1 MLVVDTNVLVYLL
14 VAGDR
19 TDQAR
24 ALMRRDSDWRSESF
38 VLVEFSNV
46 LVTTM
51 RVRSLAPARAA
62 QALANAQQIMEPGL
76 HFVQHAEALALA
88 TEFKVS
94 AYDARFLA
102 LARLLGQP
110 LVTEDARLRQAA
122 PAHTRSIAE
131 VLACP

>member
-24 ALMRRDSDWRSESF
+24 ALMQRDADWRSESF
-38 VLVEFSNV
+38 VLVELSNV

-51 RVRSLAPARAA
+51 RVRGLAPARAV
-62 QALANAQQIMEPGL
+62 QALADAQQIMEPGL
-76 HFVQHAEALALA
+76 HFVQHADALALA
-88 TEFKVS
+88 MEFKVS

-122 PAHTRSIAE
+122 PALTRSIAE
-131 VLACP
+131 ALACP